1 MYVTIVRSYWNRFI
15 LVYTS
20 IALCYHG
27 NSFRTAIAD
36 HYFCSKYTINIR
48 FYQFNT
54 YFLFND
60 SNVCFLYFQQLVTF
74 SSIFYQDCCFI
85 YFSQIFICYKK
96 MKLINGILK
105 YKYVYKLIVKFSVLS
120 FSIHYSIIF
129 FNKDPTKKEKKK
141 A

>member
-36 HYFCSKYTINIR
+36 HYFCSKYTIIIR
-48 FYQFNT
+48 FYQFNA

-60 SNVCFLYFQQLVTF
+60 SNVCFLYFQHVTF
-74 SSIFYQDCCFI
+74 SSHERKIFYQDCYFI

-96 MKLINGILK
+96 IILINGILK
-105 YKYVYKLIVKFSVLS
+105 YIIFMNSLQFSVVS
-120 FSIHYSIIF
+120 FSIHYYI
-129 FNKDPTKKEKKK
+129 KKLIKIQ
-141 A
+141 